1 MPAASKRKQGQRDRR
16 DRESK
21 LEPAERTVLLHELSQ
36 TPEAVAARAARPRED
51 GFSAEERRACRR
63 RKRRV
68 KAWMTRREDEE
79 PRTERAPATTWLLL
93 PSDVLTVARCDLA
106 SLATFPPHMSSQYP
120 PSSRQLA

>member
-1 MPAASKRKQGQRDRR
+1 MPAASKRKRGQRGRR

-36 TPEAVAARAARPRED
+36 TPKAVAARAARPRED

-106 SLATFPPHMSSQYP
+106 SLATFPSHMSSQYP